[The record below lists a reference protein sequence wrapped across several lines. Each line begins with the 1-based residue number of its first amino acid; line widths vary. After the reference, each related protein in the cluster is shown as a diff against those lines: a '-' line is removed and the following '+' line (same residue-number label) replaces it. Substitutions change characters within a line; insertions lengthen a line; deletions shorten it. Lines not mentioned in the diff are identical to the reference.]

1 LDPSKRCNSLATKR
15 SQLGAAVVAA
25 LAAATVAGCGGERTA
40 DRHAERDVVLPPK
53 AAVRAAVVERCRAG
67 SAQALGSPREAF
79 AAVVLA
85 RASAYRAP
93 GGGVVR
99 RFGKLNVNGVPTVF
113 GILGA
118 RVDAAC
124 RPQWYRVQLPIRP
137 NGATGW
143 VRAQDV
149 WVGKVDTR
157 IAVDVSD
164 RRLTLYRDGR
174 RVLTTTVAVG
184 TSATPTP
191 TGRYYVNQRLVP
203 AETGG
208 PFGPGA
214 LGISAYS
221 DVLTGWAQ
229 GGPIAIHGTNQPW
242 SIGRAA
248 SNGCIRVPND
258 VLKRIFDTALA
269 GTPVVIR
276 A

>member
-1 LDPSKRCNSLATKR
+1 LAAKRI
-15 SQLGAAVVAA
+15 QLVA
-25 LAAATVAGCGGERTA
+25 LAVLALAGCGGGHRT
-40 DRHAERDVVLPPK
+40 AERDAALPPK
-53 AAVRAAVVERCRAG
+53 AAVKAEIVQRCRAG
-67 SAQALGSPREAF
+67 SGQALGSPREAF
-79 AAVVLA
+79 AAVVLD
-85 RASAYRAP
+85 RATAYRAP
-93 GGGVVR
+93 GRGPLQQ
-99 RFGKLNVNGVPTVF
+99 FAKLNVNGVPTVF

-118 RVDAAC
+118 KVARSCA
-124 RPQWYRVQLPIRP
+124 PQWYRVQLPIRP

-143 VRAQDV
+143 VRAKDV

-157 IAVDVSD
+157 IAVDISD
-164 RRLTLYRDGR
+164 RRLTLFRGGR
-174 RVLTTTVAVG
+174 EVLTTTVAVG

-203 AETGG
+203 AEPDG

-258 VLKRIFDTALA
+258 VLERIFEGALA